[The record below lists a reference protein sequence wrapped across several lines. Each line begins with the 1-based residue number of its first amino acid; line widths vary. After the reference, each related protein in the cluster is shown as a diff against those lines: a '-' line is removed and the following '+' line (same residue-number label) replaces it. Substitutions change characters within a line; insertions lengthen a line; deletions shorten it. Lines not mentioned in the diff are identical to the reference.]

1 LLDSALSFDD
11 ISIDNPHIFRVFKL
25 GKNMCG
31 IVAYHGNKP
40 AQPLL
45 IEGLKRLEYRGYDSA
60 GIAALKGNKITV
72 HKTAGRITALEEIL
86 PAQQPDQTLGIGHT
100 RWATHGAPNTE
111 NAHPH
116 TDCTGKITL
125 VHNGI
130 IENYTTLKKW
140 LTEKGCTF
148 ASETDT
154 EVIANLIGYFYNSLD
169 TSDDDSN
176 EKSSR
181 FESSVQQA
189 LNELCGTYGLA
200 IMCADCPN
208 ILIGAKKGSPLILG
222 VGENE
227 YIIASDA
234 AAIVEHTTQAIYLA
248 DNEMV
253 TITPEGFHTK
263 TIDNI
268 AVTKELKEIEFSL
281 EQIELAGFEHYMQ
294 KEIAEQADALSTCFK
309 GRINTND
316 GTVLLGGVQ
325 SHLRELTRTKRIIL
339 TACGTA
345 WHAGLVGEFLF
356 EQLARIPAEVE
367 YASEFRYR
375 NPIIE
380 DGTIVIAISQSGET
394 ADTLAAVE
402 QAKQRGA
409 LVLGLVNVVGSTI
422 ARTTDAGVYL
432 RVGPEIGVAS
442 TKAFTAQVAVL
453 TMLAIELGRRKHL
466 ASESASN
473 LLTQLLSLPE
483 KVQAVLNQSEHIK
496 QIAAE
501 NINRENW
508 LFLGRGL
515 NYPVALEGALKL
527 KEISYI
533 HAEGLPAAEM
543 KHGPIALIND
553 GMPAVFIA
561 TKCSQYEKIIGNIQE
576 VRARGGKT
584 ILIATENDTQIQA
597 QADYLITIP
606 DIPELLQPVLTV
618 IPLQLLA
625 YHAAV
630 LRGHDVD
637 KPRNLAKS
645 VTVE

>member
-1 LLDSALSFDD
+1 
-11 ISIDNPHIFRVFKL
+11 
-25 GKNMCG
+25 MCG
-31 IVAYHGNKP
+31 IVAYLGNKT
-40 AQPLL
+40 AQPIL

-60 GIAALKGNKITV
+60 GIALLENDEISVTKSS
-72 HKTAGRITALEEIL
+72 GRISNLQHCLTQEDSKAS
-86 PAQQPDQTLGIGHT
+86 LGIGHT
-100 RWATHGAPNTE
+100 RWATHGQPNTI

-116 TDCTGKITL
+116 QDYTGKIVV

-140 LTEKGCTF
+140 LETKDVPF
-148 ASETDT
+148 LSETDS
-154 EVIANLIGYFYNSLD
+154 EVIANLIGYFYTEGN
-169 TSDDDSN
+169 N
-176 EKSSR
+176 MQG
-181 FESSVQQA
+181 QQA
-189 LNELCGTYGLA
+189 SGAASKFEWAVQEALSELVGTYGLA
-200 IMCADCPN
+200 IICKDYPDT
-208 ILIGAKKGSPLILG
+208 LIGAKKGSPLILG
-222 VGENE
+222 VGEKE
-227 YIIASDA
+227 FIISSDA
-234 AAIVEHTTQAIYLA
+234 SAIVEHTTQAIYLS

-253 TITPEGFHTK
+253 IATSQGFRTK

-268 AVTKELKEIEFSL
+268 DVTKSLKQIEFSL
-281 EQIELAGFEHYMQ
+281 DEIELADFDHYML
-294 KEIAEQADALSTCFK
+294 KEIYEQPVSISTCLG
-309 GRINTND
+309 GRID
-316 GTVLLGGVQ
+316 LKSSRVVLGGLQ
-325 SHLRELTRTKRIIL
+325 DILRDLTKTKRIIL

-345 WHAGLVGEFLF
+345 WHAALVGEFLF

-375 NPIIE
+375 NPIIDE
-380 DGTIVIAISQSGET
+380 GTIVIAISQSGET
-394 ADTLAAVE
+394 ADTLAAIE
-402 QAKQRGA
+402 QAKERGA
-409 LVLGLVNVVGSTI
+409 TVLGVVNVVGSTI

-453 TMLAIELGRRKHL
+453 TMLAIELGRRRHL
-466 ASESASN
+466 SN
-473 LLTQLLSLPE
+473 DYAYTLLSELSNIHKKIAPILA
-483 KVQAVLNQSEHIK
+483 QTDHIK
-496 QIAAE
+496 EIAAA
-501 NINRENW
+501 NIDKNNW

-543 KHGPIALIND
+543 KHGPIALITD
-553 GMPAVFIA
+553 DMPAVFIA
-561 TKCSQYEKIIGNIQE
+561 TRCSQYDKIIGNIEE

-584 ILIATENDTQIQA
+584 IVVATEGDENIKQF
-597 QADYLITIP
+597 ADYLITV
-606 DIPELLQPVLTV
+606 PETNEFLQPIVNAV
-618 IPLQLLA
+618 PLQLLA